1 MAKYL
6 RLRKG
11 KYYARIQWRD
21 DNGHKKEKQVPLR
34 THLKT
39 EAYPRLAEVMEKAD
53 DFKEGLDWDFPWLK
67 EGSKVALKERSIGE
81 ALQEYYSVRN
91 VEGVR
96 NTTINRIEVAM
107 KSLFTMM
114 SPRTRLVS
122 LDEGVLDRYKRH
134 CKESLNHKPN
144 TININLSKIRAFLNW
159 CHRKEYIKHLPY
171 IDMVRVE
178 RSEVNYLSDD
188 MMLKIMESYGIEDH
202 YKRAFLFYFDTGC
215 RLFEPFNGYIK
226 GNTLVIPPSEAKTH
240 RKRTVHLTEITLAI
254 LHEMCER
261 VDNCIGKKRFAVK
274 NYSRVFKKACR
285 TVGISDKYHF
295 HNLRDTYAVR
305 RWAVTGDIHLV
316 SKEIGHKSVMT
327 TERYADFDLESLLL
341 DFKSLEKW
349 IAPRLEKPTI
359 DGFFLNALNTAII
372 PSEDTNLEDTIA
384 VCSS

>member
-1 MAKYL
+1 
-6 RLRKG
+6 
-11 KYYARIQWRD
+11 
-21 DNGHKKEKQVPLR
+21 
-34 THLKT
+34 
-39 EAYPRLAEVMEKAD
+39 
-53 DFKEGLDWDFPWLK
+53 
-67 EGSKVALKERSIGE
+67 
-81 ALQEYYSVRN
+81 
-91 VEGVR
+91 
-96 NTTINRIEVAM
+96 
-107 KSLFTMM
+107 
-114 SPRTRLVS
+114 
-122 LDEGVLDRYKRH
+122 
-134 CKESLNHKPN
+134 
-144 TININLSKIRAFLNW
+144 
-159 CHRKEYIKHLPY
+159 
-171 IDMVRVE
+171 MVRVE

-188 MMLKIMESYGIEDH
+188 MMLQIMESYGIEDH

-226 GNTLVIPPSEAKTH
+226 VNMLMIPPDKAKTH
-240 RKRTVHLTEITLAI
+240 RRRTVHLTGITLNI

-261 VDNCIGKKRFAVK
+261 VDNCIGKRRFAIK

-349 IAPRLEKPTI
+349 IAPRLKKPTI

-372 PSEDTNLEDTIA
+372 PPEDTILEDTTIL
-384 VCSS
+384 